1 MKPSLTRISRN
12 HIPGTWPAKQATMS
26 SEMTSSRQREANRRN
41 ARRSTGPRTSA
52 GKAASRLNAR
62 WHGLAT
68 PLERE
73 PGVSPEIEQLAVE
86 IAGGRCE
93 LIDLARR
100 VAEAEL
106 ELRRVRRAR
115 LLLAKFPPQPA
126 YSPKMIESPNA
137 RLFERALG
145 LIVRRKK
152 NNSLEDLR
160 RLVDGW
166 DPDAHHHIWVPRR
179 RHLPELDP
187 SDFLERYEERA
198 RSRRKF
204 AIRDFDRARLDPR
217 ED

>member
-1 MKPSLTRISRN
+1 MI
-12 HIPGTWPAKQATMS
+12 
-26 SEMTSSRQREANRRN
+26 SSRQREANRRN
-41 ARRSTGPRTSA
+41 ATRSTGPRTSA

-68 PLERE
+68 PLGWE
-73 PGVSPEIEQLAVE
+73 PGISREIEHLAVE
-86 IAGGRCE
+86 IAGARCE

-126 YSPKMIESPNA
+126 YSPKMVESPNSK
-137 RLFERALG
+137 LFKRAPG

-160 RLVDGW
+160 RLVYSRGG
-166 DPDAHHHIWVPRR
+166 DPDAPHHIWVPTR
-179 RHLPELDP
+179 RHLPDLDP
-187 SDFLERYEERA
+187 SDFFERYEERA